1 MGGAHG
7 TGLSS
12 RFDEALV
19 YAAQAHRTQYRKA
32 GKVPYVSHLLIV
44 SGNVLEAGGSEDQ
57 AIAALLHDAA
67 EDQGGEARLADIRS
81 RFGSVVADIVAACS
95 DSLVEGEKA
104 PWLERKEHH
113 IAQLRSAGAEV
124 HLVIAA
130 DKLANARSMV
140 ADARA
145 RGAEAMEIFTGG
157 AKGTLWYLDQMCSVL
172 SAGPLGSTELVQE
185 LVRTKETLAALL
197 G

>member
-1 MGGAHG
+1 MGGTAG
-7 TGLSS
+7 TGLSE
-12 RFDEALV
+12 RFDSALV

-32 GKVPYVSHLLIV
+32 GKIPYVSHLLIV

-67 EDQGGEARLADIRS
+67 EDQGGEVRLSDIRS
-81 RFGSVVADIVAACS
+81 RFGDTVADIVGACS
-95 DSLVEGEKA
+95 DSLVEGEKG

-113 IAQLRSAGAEV
+113 IARLKEAGADV

-140 ADARA
+140 ADVRA

-157 AKGTLWYLDQMCSVL
+157 AKGTLWYLDQMCGVL
-172 SAGPLGSTELVQE
+172 TAGPLGSIELVQE
-185 LVRTKETLAALL
+185 LVRTKETLAELL